1 MQKIKELNTFI
12 YENGYDVDIE
22 VDGGINNKTAKQVI
36 EAGANILVVGSYMF
50 HSENYKETIQS
61 LK

>member
-12 YENGYDVDIE
+12 YENGYDIDIE

-50 HSENYKETIQS
+50 HSENYKETMQS